1 MVTQEECHTL
11 PRALREEL
19 SGFRQYAHTD
29 EQRRHLQ
36 NVDAAIR
43 YLKVDAI
50 GPSEGFEP
58 KPGPVAAR
66 LREAM
71 GMFGPGPATVQLY
84 GLMAEAAELLQSRG
98 IPTLSRTI
106 EFENGESIIQRYR
119 C

>member
-43 YLKVDAI
+43 YLKKDIKIKEMV
-50 GPSEGFEP
+50 
-58 KPGPVAAR
+58 GPVGLEPTTNR
-66 LREAM
+66 L
-71 GMFGPGPATVQLY
+71 
-84 GLMAEAAELLQSRG
+84 
-98 IPTLSRTI
+98 
-106 EFENGESIIQRYR
+106 
-119 C
+119 